1 MEILKGWEPFSYKN
15 RSDIGVLLLHGYT
28 GSTSSVRPLGDYL
41 GKFYHV
47 EAPRLSGHGTKWQ
60 DLNRVRW
67 EDWAADAENALAVLK
82 KRAKRIFIAG
92 LSMGGALSLYLA
104 ERHAEFAGIVIV
116 NHLLIL
122 KNPLLPI
129 LPVLKII
136 LPAVKAIASDMKDP
150 SQKEIGYDH
159 TPLRGLAEA
168 MELVSRAKQ
177 DLAKV
182 TQPILIFKSKD
193 DHVVPVD
200 GAPYTYERVSSR
212 DKELVW
218 LTNSRHV
225 ATMDYDKTIIME
237 RTRKFIE
244 RIG

>member
-1 MEILKGWEPFSYKN
+1 MELMKGWEPFSYTKK
-15 RSDIGVLLLHGYT
+15 SDVGVLVLQGYT

-41 GKFYHV
+41 GKFYNV
-47 EAPRLSGHGTKWQ
+47 EGPRLSGHGTRWQ
-60 DLNRVRW
+60 DLNRVHW
-67 EDWAADAENALAVLK
+67 EDWVADAETALALLK
-82 KRAKRIFIAG
+82 RRAKRIFIAG
-92 LSMGGALSLYLA
+92 LSMGGTISLYLA
-104 ERHAEFAGIVIV
+104 ERHREINGIVLV

-129 LPVLKII
+129 LPILKLIV
-136 LPAVKAIASDMKDP
+136 PAVKAIASDMMDP
-150 SQKEIGYDH
+150 TQKEIGYDH
-159 TPLRGLAEA
+159 TPLKGLAETMKMASIVKRGLADI
-168 MELVSRAKQ
+168 RK
-177 DLAKV
+177 
-182 TQPILIFKSKD
+182 PILIFKSKD

-237 RTRKFIE
+237 RTRGFIE
-244 RIG
+244 RVG